1 MTDNLNKISNLIN
14 NQENLE
20 DEKKFKVAS
29 ASLVC
34 SIVDIEKKDVKKYCS
49 LFQKNFNLDETEFT
63 QIKEQI
69 EAEGLSIDSKVI
81 YIKNALNN
89 NMYQIMQ
96 FLKILNKFAIMDGC
110 RPESYSEFEKIRDK
124 FLKEYY

>member
-63 QIKEQI
+63 QIKEQL
-69 EAEGLSIDSKVI
+69 EAEGLSIDEKVI
-81 YIKNALNN
+81 YIS
-89 NMYQIMQ
+89 Q
-96 FLKILNKFAIMDGC
+96 FQ
-110 RPESYSEFEKIRDK
+110 P
-124 FLKEYY
+124 